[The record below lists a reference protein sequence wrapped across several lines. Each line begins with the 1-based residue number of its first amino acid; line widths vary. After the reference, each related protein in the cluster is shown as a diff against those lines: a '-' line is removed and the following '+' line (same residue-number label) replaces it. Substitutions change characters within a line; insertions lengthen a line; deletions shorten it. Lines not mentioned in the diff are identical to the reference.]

1 MRQFII
7 TTFLLFVIISKSV
20 FAQTNTSFSLDAGYG
35 VGILKNSVETFV
47 NTTLIDDK
55 YKSQDTKFSLGNGPS
70 IFGVFTLNTN
80 DNIGFN
86 FGLKYSFL
94 NKVEFNEVSSIG
106 SVTLNKLKTLSANRF
121 AIIPSFQINTDRE
134 KLNLFLRLGFSIN
147 FINQNLL
154 ESTDVDTNSYDIYWE
169 YKAKPRL
176 GVFSMWGISYLI
188 KPKLTL
194 SFAVSFDLVN
204 YQPYYA
210 SVSKTVEN
218 GVVSKKPNLL
228 PYESEIEFNEWVE
241 DQYNQN
247 PDVNKPLILPIQT
260 FNYSNITFS
269 FGVIFTLSN

>member
-7 TTFLLFVIISKSV
+7 TTFLLFVFIGNSA
-20 FAQTNTSFSLDAGYG
+20 FAQTKTSFSLDAGYG
-35 VGILKNSVETFV
+35 VGIVKNSVESFV
-47 NTTLIDDK
+47 NTTLIDNT
-55 YKSQDTKFSLGNGPS
+55 YKSQNTKFSLGNGPS

-86 FGLKYSFL
+86 LGFKYSFL
-94 NKVEFNEVSSIG
+94 NRVEFNEVSSIG

-134 KLNLFLRLGFSIN
+134 KLNLFLRFGFSVN
-147 FINQNLL
+147 FINQNLV
-154 ESTDVDTNSYDIYWE
+154 ESTNVDTNSYDVYWG

-176 GVFSMWGISYLI
+176 GVYSMWGISYFI
-188 KPKLTL
+188 KPKLAFN
-194 SFAVSFDLVN
+194 FAISFDLVS

-247 PDVNKPLILPIQT
+247 PDVNKPLSLPIQT
-260 FNYSNITFS
+260 FNYSNISFS
-269 FGVIFTLSN
+269 FGIVFLLSN